1 MRKPVVYNF
10 GLFDDKGDAFEF
22 LVETTED
29 GHCHLVAVVQTE
41 RGPRRTDVASIPA
54 RLWHTMVVT
63 VVKELAGEM
72 GEDEREKKKPP
83 TLQPGVNRLSPLVGR
98 ELGVLLMALMEEGAT
113 ERADKLLAAWR
124 ELARE
129 ERWWLYSKAAAPGQR
144 QGAGWRRALFHAL
157 SETSDTRS
165 APVEQAQKKTSGSTA
180 NRLPKRSSAQKMPV
194 RSHPPTQLRSRPKT
208 QQQDVGAVTAGKKA
222 SLGKRPKTMAK

>member
-1 MRKPVVYNF
+1 MRKPAIYNF

-22 LVETTED
+22 LIETTEH
-29 GHCHLVAVVQTE
+29 GYCHLVAVVQTE

-54 RLWHTMVVT
+54 RLWHGMVVT

-144 QGAGWRRALFHAL
+144 PGAGWRRALFHAL

-180 NRLPKRSSAQKMPV
+180 KRLPKKSSAQKMPV
-194 RSHPPTQLRSRPKT
+194 RSQQPTQLRSRPKT
-208 QQQDVGAVTAGKKA
+208 QQQDVRAVKAGKKA
-222 SLGKRPKTMAK
+222 GSGKRPKTMAK